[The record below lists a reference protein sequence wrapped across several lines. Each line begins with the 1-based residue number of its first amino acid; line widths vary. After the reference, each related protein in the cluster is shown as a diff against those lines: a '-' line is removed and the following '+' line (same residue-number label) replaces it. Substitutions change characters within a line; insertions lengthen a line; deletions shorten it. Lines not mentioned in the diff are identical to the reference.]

1 MNIDMTMRWMLIDKY
16 TDIVKGKFCR
26 GLRSITRSEGAL
38 LDNYPCYPVMPSSL
52 LIEMMAQVGGVLIG
66 ASIDFEREVVL
77 AKVTDASFTHMITPP
92 CQLTIEAELE
102 ELGDDAGM
110 TKCQVLRGAEVV
122 ATSHIFFGLF
132 KALGDEGKKSMVFS
146 KDFMESF
153 ALKQIIEAGQ
163 YV

>member
-1 MNIDMTMRWMLIDKY
+1 MSMRWMLIDKY
-16 TDIVKGKFCR
+16 TDIVKGEFCR

-52 LIEMMAQVGGVLIG
+52 LIEMMAQVGGVLVG
-66 ASIDFEREVVL
+66 ASINFEREVVL
-77 AKVTDASFTHMITPP
+77 AKVTGANFTQMITPP
-92 CQLTIEAELE
+92 CQLTIEAHLE

-110 TKCQVLRGAEVV
+110 TKCQIKKEDQVV

-153 ALKQIIEAGQ
+153 ALEQITAQGINTK
-163 YV
+163 